1 MASFLSRTSAALLL
15 AVALISQLPTSTRA
29 VPVAQLVAQLKDVDV
44 QESLV
49 ARLFALDGTK
59 DISGVT
65 ILIARSDV
73 ISSAAPSYAAQDNST
88 RKYNQ
93 AVYDALKAMNEAS
106 RASDSGWSTALQGVP
121 PNVAGTL
128 TDIWKFQI
136 VKEYIPPAVATK
148 KFLLVRKYI
157 PPTRATQKYS
167 NGGPWELP
175 SLEGQPLW
183 LSSTGGIWSVSGMS
197 PQQLANT
204 PVPKGRSGLPMLDGS
219 PFAFSP
225 LTAADSV
232 LDIPNEV
239 AVYKSNAVLLP
250 YNMDALSAYA
260 GATASIFHLL
270 ALLGLALVTLLLV

>member
-15 AVALISQLPTSTRA
+15 AAALISQLPISTRA
-29 VPVAQLVAQLKDVDV
+29 VPVAQLGAQLKNADV

-65 ILIARSDV
+65 ILIARSDA
-73 ISSAAPSYAAQDNST
+73 IRLAAYSYATQDNST

-93 AVYDALKAMNEAS
+93 AVYDALKAMDEAS
-106 RASDSGWSTALQGVP
+106 RSSDSGWSTALQGVP

-136 VKEYIPPAVATK
+136 VKEYIPPAVAT
-148 KFLLVRKYI
+148 
-157 PPTRATQKYS
+157 QKYS
-167 NGGPWELP
+167 SGGPWELP
-175 SLEGQPLW
+175 TMEGQPLW
-183 LSSTGGIWSVSGMS
+183 MSFSPYRGGTWNVSGMS
-197 PQQLANT
+197 PQQQATT
-204 PVPKGRSGLPMLDGS
+204 PLPRSSIGYVQADGS
-219 PFAFSP
+219 PFAYTEVDVGD
-225 LTAADSV
+225 LA

-239 AVYKSNAVLLP
+239 AVYRSYAVLLP

-270 ALLGLALVTLLLV
+270 ALLGLALGTLLLV

>member
-106 RASDSGWSTALQGVP
+106 RASDSGWSTALQGIP

-136 VKEYIPPAVATK
+136 IKEYIPPAV
-148 KFLLVRKYI
+148 
-157 PPTRATQKYS
+157 ATQKYS

-219 PFAFSP
+219 PFAFST

-239 AVYKSNAVLLP
+239 AVYKSYAVLLP

-260 GATASIFHLL
+260 GKHAETPVETHTHHLL